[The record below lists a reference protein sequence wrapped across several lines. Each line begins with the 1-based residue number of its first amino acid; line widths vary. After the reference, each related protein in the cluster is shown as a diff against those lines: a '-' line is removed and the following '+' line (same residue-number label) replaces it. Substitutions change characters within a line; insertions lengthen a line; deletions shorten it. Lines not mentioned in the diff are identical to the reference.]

1 MENQTDLRVRL
12 SADLDDIKKGM
23 ALLRGDFAKL
33 KKDAAGATP
42 STAGWRQ
49 GLADV
54 RTQLAGVVS
63 LYAVMRGARWYLDQ
77 ADQAANLSAK
87 LRLATKSQDEF
98 TKAQQATY
106 AIAQRTSAEWGS
118 VVGLYA
124 QLAQTTGMGQER
136 ILALTETISQAFQVS
151 GASAEET
158 SNGLRQLQQAM
169 AGGVLRAEE
178 FNTIIETSPRIVQAM
193 ADYFGIAFGDVRK
206 YVNDGKVSSEQFA
219 QALLKG
225 SADIQRDFDKLPLT
239 VSRATQQVRNAL
251 LGLVGD
257 ADSASGASNDL
268 ATGIQDLARTLESP
282 EVKQGFATFVGGVV
296 TATKKLA
303 ELLSTTANVTKFIA
317 EELAARLHG
326 PNADDLV
333 RLSDAIKRDEERLQA
348 MYRPGT
354 ARGHNNVVN
363 TEGYAQRYAELER
376 RLATNKANYEAAL
389 AAASRPVAEPG
400 VTNPEPDSP
409 DPTLVT
415 PTKVIA
421 KSNALMRDTVSRALA
436 ELERLY
442 KGNEVSLEEYFATRQ
457 RLAEQ
462 AIDLEIEQA
471 RNELAVTKDLGARR
485 KLEEQIT
492 ILQRDRAEV
501 AATAAQ
507 EQKAA
512 EEDLEKALAGVTL
525 RLKELRGE
533 SVSVERAK
541 LETEFQ
547 ELKNLLRKNG
557 REAGVAMVDE
567 LIDGLVNKARSDEM
581 KEAASRIS
589 SALQGKETSIS
600 AQTAAGMMSGVEG
613 ERQLGLARQQAL
625 QEYQQLR
632 AEAQA
637 YLLTLDPASAQAA
650 SAQAFLQSLNT
661 DIANIVATQNQLR
674 QDIGEAGAGALNN
687 LFSNISEGAMTA
699 SELVKQLALDF
710 AQSLFDMQARALA
723 NKAGQALSS
732 LFGKGEQGGGVD
744 QGAVQ
749 LASAATTTALAG
761 GVIQTGAAALS
772 VSAASL
778 LAAAQALMVANAM
791 STVSAGVA
799 HTGAKVGQWTMRR
812 TVSPLVFGAAP
823 RYHSGGIAGLKP
835 DEVPAIL
842 QTGERVLSRR
852 QTAAYDAAV
861 AGASGSGGAGVVT
874 TPIVAIG
881 DDAVA
886 NALAGAAGER
896 VVMTHVRNNME
907 AIQRG
912 G

>member
-1 MENQTDLRVRL
+1 MANQPNLRVRL

-178 FNTIIETSPRIVQAM
+178 FNTIIETSPRIVQAL

-436 ELERLY
+436 ELDRLY

-485 KLEEQIT
+485 KLEEQII

-533 SVSVERAK
+533 SVGAERAR
-541 LETEFQ
+541 LEDEFQ
-547 ELKNLLRKNG
+547 ELKSQLRKNG
-557 REAGVAMVDE
+557 HDAGVATVDA
-567 LIDGLVNKARSDEM
+567 LIDGLVAKAQGEELKR
-581 KEAASRIS
+581 AASAIA
-589 SALQGKETSIS
+589 SALQGRETAVS
-600 AQTAAGMMSGVEG
+600 AQVAGGMLGYGEG
-613 ERQLGLARQQAL
+613 ERQI
-625 QEYQQLR
+625 
-632 AEAQA
+632 AEA
-637 YLLTLDPASAQAA
+637 
-650 SAQAFLQSLNT
+650 
-661 DIANIVATQNQLR
+661 R
-674 QDIGEAGAGALNN
+674 
-687 LFSNISEGAMTA
+687 
-699 SELVKQLALDF
+699 
-710 AQSLFDMQARALA
+710 ARALA
-723 NKAGQALSS
+723 DMRALRDAAYASLANMTAGTPGHAAVLAGIDAINTEIATITASQQVWNQRIEDLGASAFGGFLSDLATGAASFKDAFNDMVRSFVAGVAQMMAQEIALRSIRS
-732 LFGKGEQGGGVD
+732 LMGSWGGGGV
-744 QGAVQ
+744 
-749 LASAATTTALAG
+749 G
-761 GVIQTGAAALS
+761 GVVREAIPVGSFHTGGI
-772 VSAASL
+772 VG
-778 LAAAQALMVANAM
+778 M
-791 STVSAGVA
+791 ST
-799 HTGAKVGQWTMRR
+799 RR
-812 TVSPLVFGAAP
+812 INVNPLVFGHAP
-823 RYHSGGIAGLKP
+823 RYHNGGIAGLKP

-852 QTAAYDAAV
+852 QTAAYDA
-861 AGASGSGGAGVVT
+861 GGSGFDVQININNQAGGNTTLEQTGQRMDGGKLLADFVLKTVASDISGGGQVARAGQQSYNWRRAGVS
-874 TPIVAIG
+874 
-881 DDAVA
+881 
-886 NALAGAAGER
+886 
-896 VVMTHVRNNME
+896 
-907 AIQRG
+907 RG
-912 G
+912 

>member
-1 MENQTDLRVRL
+1 MANQPNLRVRL

-77 ADQAANLSAK
+77 ADQAANLSAR

-98 TKAQQATY
+98 TRAQQGTY

-124 QLAQTTGMGQER
+124 QLAQSTGMGQER

-225 SADIQRDFDKLPLT
+225 SAEIQRDFNKLPLT

-251 LGLVGD
+251 LGMVGD
-257 ADSASGASNDL
+257 ADSASGASSEL
-268 ATGIQDLARTLESP
+268 ATNIQDLARTLESP
-282 EVKQGFATFVGGVV
+282 EVQRGFTSIVTALSQVV
-296 TATKKLA
+296 TWTVKATAELGNMLGQYREMLANSGLVEGRTIEQLQARRQQLA
-303 ELLSTTANVTKFIA
+303 EF
-317 EELAARLHG
+317 R
-326 PNADDLV
+326 
-333 RLSDAIKRDEERLQA
+333 
-348 MYRPGT
+348 GT
-354 ARGHNNVVN
+354 ARGQTWNMLG
-363 TEGYAQRYAELER
+363 GYVDKEIVKVGQLIAELEER
-376 RLATNKANYEAAL
+376 QRVLMSDEQDIPESMLRQQDRPGST
-389 AAASRPVAEPG
+389 AAAGKAGKAVA
-400 VTNPEPDSP
+400 
-409 DPTLVT
+409 
-415 PTKVIA
+415 A
-421 KSNALMRDTVSRALA
+421 SNALMRDTVSRALA

-567 LIDGLVNKARSDEM
+567 LIDGLVAKARSEEL
-581 KEAASRIS
+581 KRAASEI
-589 SALQGKETSIS
+589 ANTLQGKESSIS
-600 AQTAAGMMSGVEG
+600 AQVSGGMLGYGEG
-613 ERQLGLARQQAL
+613 ERQIAEARATALVGL
-625 QEYQQLR
+625 QQLR
-632 AEAQA
+632 A
-637 YLLTLDPASAQAA
+637 AA
-650 SAQAFLQSLNT
+650 
-661 DIANIVATQNQLR
+661 
-674 QDIGEAGAGALNN
+674 
-687 LFSNISEGAMTA
+687 
-699 SELVKQLALDF
+699 
-710 AQSLFDMQARALA
+710 
-723 NKAGQALSS
+723 
-732 LFGKGEQGGGVD
+732 
-744 QGAVQ
+744 
-749 LASAATTTALAG
+749 
-761 GVIQTGAAALS
+761 
-772 VSAASL
+772 AASL
-778 LAAAQALMVANAM
+778 ANLTEGTPEHKAVLAGIEAIDTQIATINASQMVWRQRIEDLGASAFGSFLTDLVEGAKSFKDAFADMVRSFVAGVAQMIAQEMALRAM
-791 STVSAGVA
+791 RTLLSSFGGGGGISAGVA

-812 TVSPLVFGAAP
+812 TVSPLVFGSAP

>member
-1 MENQTDLRVRL
+1 MANQPNLRVRL

-98 TKAQQATY
+98 TRAQQGTY

-124 QLAQTTGMGQER
+124 QLAQSTGMGQER

-178 FNTIIETSPRIVQAM
+178 FNTIIETSPRIVQAL

-251 LGLVGD
+251 LGMVGD
-257 ADSASGASNDL
+257 ADSASGASSEL
-268 ATGIQDLARTLESP
+268 ATNIQDLARTLESP
-282 EVKQGFATFVGGVV
+282 EVQRGFTSIVTALSQVV
-296 TATKKLA
+296 TWTVKATAELGNMLGNYRGMLANSGLVEGRTIEQLQARRQQLA
-303 ELLSTTANVTKFIA
+303 EF
-317 EELAARLHG
+317 R
-326 PNADDLV
+326 
-333 RLSDAIKRDEERLQA
+333 
-348 MYRPGT
+348 GT
-354 ARGHNNVVN
+354 ARGQTWNMLG
-363 TEGYAQRYAELER
+363 GYVDKEIVKVGQLI
-376 RLATNKANYEAAL
+376 AAL
-389 AAASRPVAEPG
+389 EESQKAVVLMSDEQDIPESMLKPKTGNADKAVAA
-400 VTNPEPDSP
+400 
-409 DPTLVT
+409 
-415 PTKVIA
+415 
-421 KSNALMRDTVSRALA
+421 SNALMRDTVSRALA

-471 RNELAVTKDLGARR
+471 SNELAVTKDLGARR

-557 REAGVAMVDE
+557 REAGVAIVDE

-687 LFSNISEGAMTA
+687 LFSNIAEGAMTA

-710 AQSLFDMQARALA
+710 AQSLFDMQARAVA
-723 NKAGQALSS
+723 NKAGLALSS

-744 QGAVQ
+744 QGAMQ

-778 LAAAQALMVANAM
+778 MAAAQALMVANAM
-791 STVSAGVA
+791 GGGVNGMSVGVA
-799 HTGAKVGQWTMRR
+799 HTGAKVGQWKMRR
-812 TVSPLVFGAAP
+812 TVSPLVFGNAP
-823 RYHSGGIAGLKP
+823 RYHGGSPRLGLQP
-835 DEVPAIL
+835 GEHPAIL
-842 QTGERVLSRR
+842 DDGERVLSKR
-852 QTAAYDAAV
+852 QNAV
-861 AGASGSGGAGVVT
+861 YEAMMAIGSGASTGGGAGVVT

>member
-1 MENQTDLRVRL
+1 MANQPNLRVRL

-23 ALLRGDFAKL
+23 AMLRGDFAKL
-33 KKDAAGATP
+33 KKGAAGATP

-63 LYAVMRGARWYLDQ
+63 LYAVMRGVRWYLDQ
-77 ADQAANLSAK
+77 ADQAANLAAR

-178 FNTIIETSPRIVQAM
+178 FNTIIETSPRIVQAL
-193 ADYFGIAFGDVRK
+193 ADHFGIAFGDVRK

-251 LGLVGD
+251 LGMVGG
-257 ADSASGASNDL
+257 ADSASGASSEL
-268 ATGIQDLARTLESP
+268 ATNIQDLARTLESP
-282 EVKQGFATFVGGVV
+282 EVQRGFTSIVTALSQVV
-296 TATKKLA
+296 TWSVKATAGIGNMIGQYREMLANSGLVEGRTMEQLQARRQQLA
-303 ELLSTTANVTKFIA
+303 EF
-317 EELAARLHG
+317 R
-326 PNADDLV
+326 
-333 RLSDAIKRDEERLQA
+333 
-348 MYRPGT
+348 GT
-354 ARGHNNVVN
+354 ARGQTWNMLG
-363 TEGYAQRYAELER
+363 GYVDKEIVKVGQLIAVLEERQRVLMSDEQDIPESMLR
-376 RLATNKANYEAAL
+376 QQDRPSS
-389 AAASRPVAEPG
+389 AAAAGKAGKLVA
-400 VTNPEPDSP
+400 
-409 DPTLVT
+409 
-415 PTKVIA
+415 A
-421 KSNALMRDTVSRALA
+421 SNALMRDTVSRALA

-485 KLEEQIT
+485 KLEEQII
-492 ILQRDRAEV
+492 ILQRDRAAV

-507 EQKAA
+507 EQKVA
-512 EEDLEKALAGVTL
+512 EEDLEKALAGVAL

-533 SVSVERAK
+533 SVSAERAK

-581 KEAASRIS
+581 KEAASLIS

-613 ERQLGLARQQAL
+613 ERQLGQARQQAL

-687 LFSNISEGAMTA
+687 LFSNIAEGAMTA

-723 NKAGQALSS
+723 NKAGQALSN
-732 LFGKGEQGGGVD
+732 LFGKGGKDAGVD

-778 LAAAQALMVANAM
+778 MASAQALMVANAM
-791 STVSAGVA
+791 GSSGMGVGVA

-812 TVSPLVFGAAP
+812 TVSPLVFGNAP

-842 QTGERVLSRR
+842 QTGERVLNRR

-861 AGASGSGGAGVVT
+861 AGASGGGAGVVT

>member
-98 TKAQQATY
+98 TRAQQGTY

-124 QLAQTTGMGQER
+124 QLAQSTGMGQER

-193 ADYFGIAFGDVRK
+193 ADHFGIAFGDVRK

-436 ELERLY
+436 ELDRLY

-471 RNELAVTKDLGARR
+471 RNELAVTNDLGARR
-485 KLEEQIT
+485 KLEEQII

-567 LIDGLVNKARSDEM
+567 LIDGLVAKARSEEL
-581 KEAASRIS
+581 KRAASEI
-589 SALQGKETSIS
+589 ANTLQGKESSIS
-600 AQTAAGMMSGVEG
+600 AQVSGGLLGYGEG
-613 ERQLGLARQQAL
+613 ERQIAEARATALVGL
-625 QEYQQLR
+625 QQLR
-632 AEAQA
+632 A
-637 YLLTLDPASAQAA
+637 AA
-650 SAQAFLQSLNT
+650 
-661 DIANIVATQNQLR
+661 
-674 QDIGEAGAGALNN
+674 
-687 LFSNISEGAMTA
+687 
-699 SELVKQLALDF
+699 
-710 AQSLFDMQARALA
+710 
-723 NKAGQALSS
+723 
-732 LFGKGEQGGGVD
+732 
-744 QGAVQ
+744 
-749 LASAATTTALAG
+749 
-761 GVIQTGAAALS
+761 
-772 VSAASL
+772 AASL
-778 LAAAQALMVANAM
+778 ANLTEGTPEHKAVLAGIEAIDTQIATINASQMVWRQRIEDLGASAFGSFLTDLVEGAKSFKDAFADMVRSFVAGVAQMIAQEMALRAM
-791 STVSAGVA
+791 RTLLSSFGGGGGISAGVA

-812 TVSPLVFGAAP
+812 TVSPLVFGSAP

>member
-1 MENQTDLRVRL
+1 MATQPNLRVRL

-23 ALLRGDFAKL
+23 AMLRGDFAKL
-33 KKDAAGATP
+33 KKDAAGAAP

-77 ADQAANLSAK
+77 ADQAANLAAR
-87 LRLATKSQDEF
+87 LRLATKSQEEF
-98 TKAQQATY
+98 TRAQQATY

-178 FNTIIETSPRIVQAM
+178 FNTIIETSPRIVQAL

-225 SADIQRDFDKLPLT
+225 SADIQRDFNKLPLT

-303 ELLSTTANVTKFIA
+303 ELLSTTVNVTKFIA

-333 RLSDAIKRDEERLQA
+333 RLSDAIKRDEERLQN
-348 MYRPGT
+348 MRRPGS
-354 ARGHNNVVN
+354 GSGLDNVVN
-363 TEGYAQRYAELER
+363 TEGYARHFAELEQ
-376 RLATNKANYEAAL
+376 RLASNRASYEAAL
-389 AAASRPVAEPG
+389 AAASRPVVA
-400 VTNPEPDSP
+400 PDSKTETETETETET
-409 DPTLVT
+409 DPV
-415 PTKVIA
+415 KVLA
-421 KSNALMRDTVSRALA
+421 RSNALMRDTVSRALA

-485 KLEEQIT
+485 KLEEQII
-492 ILQRDRAEV
+492 ILQRDRAAV
-501 AATAAQ
+501 AATAAH
-507 EQKAA
+507 EQKVA

-533 SVSVERAK
+533 SVSAERAK

-687 LFSNISEGAMTA
+687 LFSNIAEGAMTA

-723 NKAGQALSS
+723 NKAGQALSN
-732 LFGKGEQGGGVD
+732 LFGKGGKDAGVD

-778 LAAAQALMVANAM
+778 MASAQALMVANAM
-791 STVSAGVA
+791 GSSGMGVGVA

-812 TVSPLVFGAAP
+812 TVSPLVFGNAP

-842 QTGERVLSRR
+842 QTGERVLNRR

-861 AGASGSGGAGVVT
+861 AGASGGGAGVVT